1 MPMLSLTLM
10 LVMAPP
16 AAWEEAG
23 KNEHCTVY
31 NRVKEG
37 SEVKE
42 VLAVGWFDAP
52 LEKVHAV
59 LDDLGRYHEFMP
71 YAKETR
77 ILKTEGDNVWTYERI
92 NAPFVSE
99 RDYPI
104 RVWHEKVATNDKAVR
119 HSFRYDPA
127 HGPKP
132 IDGVVRV
139 TILDGSWLL
148 EPDPKAPDKRT
159 KGTYYLYTSPGGALP
174 VFVINGANNTAV
186 PGVYEAIKK
195 RLKSSTK

>member
-1 MPMLSLTLM
+1 MLTFAFTLAM
-10 LVMAPP
+10 SAAP
-16 AAWEEAG
+16 AWEEAG

-37 SEVKE
+37 SDVKE
-42 VLAVGWFDAP
+42 VLAVGFFDAP

-59 LDDLGRYHEFMP
+59 LDDLARYHEFMP

-104 RVWHEKVATNDKAVR
+104 RVWHEKPTPTSVKHN
-119 HSFRYDPA
+119 FRYDAA

-132 IDGVVRV
+132 IAGVVRV
-139 TILDGSWLL
+139 TILEGSWLL
-148 EPDPKAPDKRT
+148 EPDPKAPATRT
-159 KGTYYLYTSPGGALP
+159 KGTYYIYTSPGGDLP

-186 PGVYEAIKK
+186 PDVYQAIKK
-195 RLKSSTK
+195 RLKTSK

>member
-1 MPMLSLTLM
+1 LLM
-10 LVMAPP
+10 AAP
-16 AAWEEAG
+16 AWEEAG
-23 KNEHCTVY
+23 KNEHCVVY

-42 VLAVGWFDAP
+42 VLAVGYFDAP

-59 LDDLGRYHEFMP
+59 LDDLGNYHEFMP

-77 ILKTEGDNVWTYERI
+77 ILKSEGDNVWTYERI

-104 RVWHEKVATNDKAVR
+104 RVWHEKPTATSVKHN
-119 HSFRYDPA
+119 FRYDPA
-127 HGPKP
+127 YGPKP

-159 KGTYYLYTSPGGALP
+159 KGTYYLYTSPGGSLP

-195 RLKSSTK
+195 RLKSTSSK